1 MFFQILYEI
10 FFYPDYSVT
19 VNQNFEILS
28 DGLNLAR
35 ICCSADLGQ
44 VFLLCHRLKHLV

>member
-1 MFFQILYEI
+1 
-10 FFYPDYSVT
+10 

-44 VFLLCHRLKHLV
+44 VFFTLSYIEALGVK